1 MGSVQVLSG
10 VCSSLAG
17 LVASLGS
24 NCKFPLQGV
33 FLTATLLEGYH
44 QIPIHAAQS
53 YEPWCTLM

>member
-24 NCKFPLQGV
+24 TVNSHFKGSFLQR
-33 FLTATLLEGYH
+33 H
-44 QIPIHAAQS
+44 
-53 YEPWCTLM
+53 C